1 MTRQQRTAW
10 LVSCGLVVLAV
21 GTRWLFWKTAFAP
34 NVEFVTMATLLAAY
48 YFGRRFTF
56 LVPLTIMFVS
66 DLLIGNTMI
75 FLFTWSAFLLA
86 GLAGALLRRRSNEK
100 TIVGATTLT
109 GLGFA
114 LFFFL
119 WTNFGVWVL
128 GDLYPQ
134 TWAGLMQ
141 SYVMAIPFL
150 KLHLVSTL
158 VFVPVGFTIAEA
170 IRQRLGVRQ
179 PQATRIINE

>member
-1 MTRQQRTAW
+1 MTGARRTAW
-10 LVSCGLVVLAV
+10 LVSFGLIVLAV
-21 GTRWLFWKTAFAP
+21 ATRWLFWKTAFAP
-34 NVEFVTMATLLAAY
+34 NVEFVTVATLLAAY
-48 YFGRRFTF
+48 YFGRRLGFI
-56 LVPLTIMFVS
+56 VPLTIMFLS

-86 GLAGALLRRRSNEK
+86 GLAGVVLRRQANGK
-100 TIVGATTLT
+100 NIVGGATLT

-170 IRQRLGVRQ
+170 IRQRIGARQSAAVPVRH
-179 PQATRIINE
+179 E